1 MVPAAYYM
9 ITVCAIDSLS
19 MLPTARPIRIMPK
32 AMSEVG
38 LNLRLCAGK
47 TTAQSTAV
55 LKKDGHIA
63 FILNENI
70 PYLRASAG

>member
-1 MVPAAYYM
+1 MLDMGSKLAALAELSCLLQP
-9 ITVCAIDSLS
+9 CAEEHL
-19 MLPTARPIRIMPK
+19 L
-32 AMSEVG
+32 
-38 LNLRLCAGK
+38 AGK
-47 TTAQSTAV
+47 TTVQSTAV